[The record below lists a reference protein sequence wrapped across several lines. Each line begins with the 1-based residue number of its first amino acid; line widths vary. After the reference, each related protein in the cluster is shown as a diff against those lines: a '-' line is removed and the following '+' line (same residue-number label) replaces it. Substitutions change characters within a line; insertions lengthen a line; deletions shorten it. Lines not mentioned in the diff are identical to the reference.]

1 MRETIRFVGVVMVD
15 GIRCKV
21 CEQAGQTF
29 GLYGEDGGGLIP
41 MYMTSE
47 QLKEAIP
54 QLPIGSVMREAME
67 TSLSMKGLV
76 ARCVP
81 QVEEPDYW

>member
-1 MRETIRFVGVVMVD
+1 MAATIRFVGVVSIGGV
-15 GIRCKV
+15 RCKV
-21 CEQAGQTF
+21 CETAGRDF

-47 QLKEAIP
+47 QLREAIP

-76 ARCVP
+76 TRCDP